1 MEMPYIQ
8 QVYEEYGS
16 NSGDVII
23 LGVANPKTGEQPNN
37 SDVTQEEV
45 EAFLSENG
53 YTYPVVMDLDGSIFA
68 AYGIQAFP
76 TTFMIDTEGDV
87 YGYVAGSLSEDMIRS
102 IITQTIENGG
112 NN

>member
-1 MEMPYIQ
+1 
-8 QVYEEYGS
+8 
-16 NSGDVII
+16 
-23 LGVANPKTGEQPNN
+23 
-37 SDVTQEEV
+37 
-45 EAFLSENG
+45 
-53 YTYPVVMDLDGSIFA
+53 MDLDGSIFA